1 MIPSR
6 RSAMGQRSIQTARA
20 QQMRAVLEEFAGSG
34 QTLRAFGEQ
43 RGIPVSTLTW
53 WRHVWRG
60 TRKARASNRRGGLR
74 QTRAFREVRIAPEA
88 PAAER
93 LEVVLAGGHVVRVPA
108 GADRDT
114 LRLVLNTLKAAC

>member
-1 MIPSR
+1 
-6 RSAMGQRSIQTARA
+6 MGQGSIETTRAR
-20 QQMRAVLEEFAGSG
+20 QMRAVLEEFERSG
-34 QTLRAFGEQ
+34 QTLQAFGQQ

-60 TRKARASNRRGGLR
+60 ARKTRATKKMRWERRPA
-74 QTRAFREVRIAPEA
+74 RAFREVRVTPEA

-114 LRLVLNTLKAAC
+114 VRLVLNTLKAAC